1 MENGLVIKKLA
12 DKFWVKVG
20 SFTLVCSP
28 KGKLKESGIYVG
40 DRVKVDVKEQQI
52 TNVED
57 RKTLLIRPPLAN
69 IDQIIIVVAPLP
81 KPDFNIVDKLIL
93 FALSYGIKPI
103 LCINK
108 IDIAD
113 VKFINE
119 VFSAYKDVLEI
130 INTSAKNGNVS
141 ELKNVLNGKIS
152 SFAGQSAVGKSALT
166 KQILPDAKV
175 EIGELSK
182 IERGKHTTRHSELF
196 EIDNSTFL
204 ADTSGFTSLDERLLP
219 ISYFELP
226 LYYPD
231 FLKYLENCKYRSCS
245 HTKEEH
251 CAVKKAVE
259 EGKLDSARYNRYVV
273 IYENLKKEWQKNH
286 G

>member
-20 SFTLVCSP
+20 SSTLVCSP

-141 ELKNVLNGKIS
+141 ELKNVLIGKIS

-175 EIGELSK
+175 DIGELSK

-196 EIDNSTFL
+196 EINNSTFL

>member
-52 TNVED
+52 TSDED
-57 RKTLLIRPPLAN
+57 RITLLIRPPLAN
-69 IDQIIIVVAPLP
+69 IDQIIIVIAPLP

-113 VKFINE
+113 DKFIND
-119 VFSAYKDVLEI
+119 VFSAYKNVLEI
-130 INTSAKNGNVS
+130 IKTSAKNGNVS
-141 ELKNVLNGKIS
+141 ELKNILNGKIS

-251 CAVKKAVE
+251 CAVKKAEVQ
-259 EGKLDSARYNRYVV
+259 GKLDSARYNRYVV

>member
-40 DRVKVDVKEQQI
+40 DRVKVDVNEQQI
-52 TNVED
+52 TSVED

-69 IDQIIIVVAPLP
+69 IDQIIIVIAPLP

-113 VKFINE
+113 HKFINE

-130 INTSAKNGNVS
+130 IKTSAKNGNVS
-141 ELKNVLNGKIS
+141 ELKNVLIGKIS

-196 EIDNSTFL
+196 EINNSTFL

-251 CAVKKAVE
+251 CAVKKAVKVGE
-259 EGKLDSARYNRYVV
+259 LDSARYNRYVV

>member
-20 SFTLVCSP
+20 SSTLVCSP

>member
-40 DRVKVDVKEQQI
+40 DRVKVDVNEQQI
-52 TNVED
+52 TSVED

-69 IDQIIIVVAPLP
+69 IDQIIIVIAPLP

-108 IDIAD
+108 IDITD
-113 VKFINE
+113 HKFINE

-130 INTSAKNGNVS
+130 IKTSAKNGNVS
-141 ELKNVLNGKIS
+141 ELKNVLIGKIS

-175 EIGELSK
+175 DIGELSK

-196 EIDNSTFL
+196 EINNSTFL

-251 CAVKKAVE
+251 CAVKEAVKVGE
-259 EGKLDSARYNRYVV
+259 LDLARYNRYVV

>member
-40 DRVKVDVKEQQI
+40 DRVKVDVNEQQI
-52 TNVED
+52 TSVED
-57 RKTLLIRPPLAN
+57 RKTLLIRPPLVN
-69 IDQIIIVVAPLP
+69 IDQIIIVIAPLP

-113 VKFINE
+113 DKFVND
-119 VFSAYKDVLEI
+119 VFSAYKNVLEI
-130 INTSAKNGNVS
+130 IKTSAKNGNVS
-141 ELKNVLNGKIS
+141 ELKNVLIGKIS

-175 EIGELSK
+175 DIGELSK

>member
-20 SFTLVCSP
+20 SSTLVCSP

-196 EIDNSTFL
+196 EINNSTFL

-251 CAVKKAVE
+251 CAVKEAVKVGE
-259 EGKLDSARYNRYVV
+259 LDSARYNRYVV

>member
-20 SFTLVCSP
+20 SSTLVCSP

-196 EIDNSTFL
+196 EINNSTFL

>member
-69 IDQIIIVVAPLP
+69 IDQIIIVIAPLP

-130 INTSAKNGNVS
+130 IKTSAKNGNVS

>member
-20 SFTLVCSP
+20 SSTLVCSP

-69 IDQIIIVVAPLP
+69 IDQIIIVIAPLP

-251 CAVKKAVE
+251 CAVKEAVKVGE
-259 EGKLDSARYNRYVV
+259 LDSARYNRYVV

>member
-20 SFTLVCSP
+20 SSTLVCSP

-69 IDQIIIVVAPLP
+69 IDQIIIVIAPLP

>member
-1 MENGLVIKKLA
+1 MDNGLVIKKLA

-40 DRVKVDVKEQQI
+40 DRVKVDVNEQQI

-141 ELKNVLNGKIS
+141 ELKNILNGKIS

-175 EIGELSK
+175 DIGELSK

-196 EIDNSTFL
+196 EINNNTFL

-251 CAVKKAVE
+251 CAVKEAVKVGE
-259 EGKLDSARYNRYVV
+259 LDLARYNRYVV

>member
-20 SFTLVCSP
+20 SSTLVCSP

-196 EIDNSTFL
+196 EINNSTFL

-245 HTKEEH
+245 HTKEAH
-251 CAVKKAVE
+251 CSVKEAVKVGE
-259 EGKLDSARYNRYVV
+259 LDSARYNRYVV

>member
-175 EIGELSK
+175 DIGELSK

-251 CAVKKAVE
+251 CAVKEAVKVGE
-259 EGKLDSARYNRYVV
+259 LDLARYNRYVV

>member
-40 DRVKVDVKEQQI
+40 DRVKVDVNEQQI
-52 TNVED
+52 TSVED

-69 IDQIIIVVAPLP
+69 IDQIIIVIAPLP

-113 VKFINE
+113 DKFINE

-130 INTSAKNGNVS
+130 IKTSAKNGNVS
-141 ELKNVLNGKIS
+141 ELKNVLIGKIS

-166 KQILPDAKV
+166 KQILPDSKV

-196 EIDNSTFL
+196 EINNSTFL

>member
-40 DRVKVDVKEQQI
+40 DRVKVDVNEQQI
-52 TNVED
+52 TSVED
-57 RKTLLIRPPLAN
+57 RNTLLIRPPLAN
-69 IDQIIIVVAPLP
+69 IDQIIIVIAPLP

-113 VKFINE
+113 DKFIND
-119 VFSAYKDVLEI
+119 VFSAYKNVLEI
-130 INTSAKNGNVS
+130 IKTSAKNGNVS
-141 ELKNVLNGKIS
+141 ELKNILNGKIS

-251 CAVKKAVE
+251 CAVKEAVKVGE
-259 EGKLDSARYNRYVV
+259 LDSARYNRYVV

>member
-20 SFTLVCSP
+20 SSTLVCSP

-52 TNVED
+52 TSVED

-69 IDQIIIVVAPLP
+69 IDQIIIVIAPLP

-113 VKFINE
+113 DKFVND
-119 VFSAYKDVLEI
+119 VFSAYKNVLEI
-130 INTSAKNGNVS
+130 IKTSAKNGNVS
-141 ELKNVLNGKIS
+141 ELKNVLIGKIS

-175 EIGELSK
+175 DIGELSK

>member
-52 TNVED
+52 TSVED

-69 IDQIIIVVAPLP
+69 IDQIIIVIAPLP

-113 VKFINE
+113 DKFVND
-119 VFSAYKDVLEI
+119 VFSAYKNVLEI
-130 INTSAKNGNVS
+130 IKTSAKNGNVS
-141 ELKNVLNGKIS
+141 ELKNVLIGKIS

-175 EIGELSK
+175 DIGELSK

>member
-12 DKFWVKVG
+12 DKFWVKV
-20 SFTLVCSP
+20 SSSTLVCSP

-130 INTSAKNGNVS
+130 IKTSAKNGNVS

-196 EIDNSTFL
+196 EINNSTFL

-251 CAVKKAVE
+251 CAVKEAVE
-259 EGKLDSARYNRYVV
+259 EGELDSARYNRYVV